1 MDNTGSTA
9 DYREIT
15 ERQFQVTRSGSSS
28 GMELQTLGTYTGS
41 GGFIDLKPKNTTA
54 MRIAGDGNVLIGSTS
69 DNGQKLQVTGNIRI
83 TGGFQASNTGGFL
96 LADTGGSMRYGLKYG
111 AAGAVGATNLMMLTN
126 RSLSSATGGG
136 EVAIA
141 ANAST
146 TGVTETEV
154 MRIKA
159 NTQSQ
164 VSIDGVLSLT
174 SQNTPADPPNR
185 ASTIW
190 LDSNF
195 DLKIKITNN
204 SGVTVT
210 KTIVEYA

>member
-1 MDNTGSTA
+1 MA
-9 DYREIT
+9 
-15 ERQFQVTRSGSSS
+15 
-28 GMELQTLGTYTGS
+28 
-41 GGFIDLKPKNTTA
+41 
-54 MRIAGDGNVLIGSTS
+54 
-69 DNGQKLQVTGNIRI
+69 
-83 TGGFQASNTGGFL
+83 NTGGFL
-96 LADTGGSMRYGLKYG
+96 LADIGGSMRYGLKYG
-111 AAGAVGATNLMMLTN
+111 AAGAVGSTNLMMLTN

-210 KTIVEYA
+210 KTLAEYA

>member
-1 MDNTGSTA
+1 MSNS
-9 DYREIT
+9 RKFIT
-15 ERQFQVTRSGSSS
+15 VGLSKVGSS
-28 GMELQTLGTYTGS
+28 
-41 GGFIDLKPKNTTA
+41 
-54 MRIAGDGNVLIGSTS
+54 
-69 DNGQKLQVTGNIRI
+69 
-83 TGGFQASNTGGFL
+83 
-96 LADTGGSMRYGLKYG
+96 
-111 AAGAVGATNLMMLTN
+111 
-126 RSLSSATGGG
+126 
-136 EVAIA
+136 
-141 ANAST
+141 

-164 VSIDGVLSLT
+164 VSINGVLSLT